1 MYGPRAFVAVPS
13 TLNDSHNGSQWFQLI
28 HPTNTEESDMPGKF
42 TDQIAVVTGAS
53 TGIGFAIAQGLIEQ
67 GAKRVYITGR
77 SAGTLEA
84 AVAKLGEKAVA
95 VISDV
100 SRQTDLD
107 ELKSVIKA
115 NGDQVDAVFA
125 NAGICEKN
133 PVGETSEAAYYTIFD
148 INVKGVFFT
157 VQTLLPL
164 MKNGSAI
171 VLTASICSS
180 NGLEG
185 LSLYNASKAAVRSF
199 ARTWANELK
208 GRKIRTNVVS
218 PGFTRTPIQDN
229 GLGMSESEIAE
240 LRKYVEQITP
250 LGYMAEPEEIAS
262 SALFLASDDA
272 RYVNGVE
279 LMVDGGLS
287 QI

>member
-1 MYGPRAFVAVPS
+1 MSGRFFNQVAV
-13 TLNDSHNGSQWFQLI
+13 I
-28 HPTNTEESDMPGKF
+28 
-42 TDQIAVVTGAS
+42 TGGS
-53 TGIGFAIAQGLIEQ
+53 TGIGFAIAQALLAE
-67 GAKRVYITGR
+67 GAKRVYLTGR
-77 SAGTLEA
+77 SAASLDS
-84 AVAKLGEKAVA
+84 AVATLGERAVA
-95 VISDV
+95 VVSDV
-100 SRQTDLD
+100 SRQADLD
-107 ELKSVIKA
+107 ALKTRVEQ
-115 NGDQVDAVFA
+115 GDGKLDMVFA

-133 PVGETSEAAYYTIFD
+133 PVGETSEASYYNLFD

-164 MKNGSAI
+164 LKDGAAI

-180 NGLEG
+180 NGMEG

-208 GRKIRTNVVS
+208 DRKIRSNVLS
-218 PGFTRTPIQDN
+218 PGFTRTPLMDN
-229 GLGMSESEIAE
+229 GLKMDETQIQALAE
-240 LRKYVEQITP
+240 HVAAIVP
-250 LGYMAEPEEIAS
+250 LGYMASPDEIAT
-262 SALFLASDDA
+262 SALFLASSEA

>member
-1 MYGPRAFVAVPS
+1 
-13 TLNDSHNGSQWFQLI
+13 
-28 HPTNTEESDMPGKF
+28 MPGKF
-42 TDQIAVVTGAS
+42 INQIAVVTGAS
-53 TGIGFAIAQGLIEQ
+53 TGIGFAIAQGLIAE

-84 AVAKLGEKAVA
+84 AVDKLGDKAVA

-100 SRQTDLD
+100 SRQADLD
-107 ELKSVIKA
+107 ELRAIIEA
-115 NGDQVDAVFA
+115 RGDQVDTVFA

-133 PVGETSEAAYYTIFD
+133 PVGETSEAAYYTMFD

-164 MKNGSAI
+164 MKDGSSI

-180 NGLEG
+180 NGIEG

-208 GRKIRTNVVS
+208 GRKIRANVLS

-229 GLGMSESEIAE
+229 GLKMTGSDITA
-240 LRKYVEQITP
+240 LREYVEQITP
-250 LGYMAEPEEIAS
+250 LGYMAEPEEIATC
-262 SALFLASDDA
+262 ALFLASADA
-272 RYVNGVE
+272 QYVNGVE

>member
-1 MYGPRAFVAVPS
+1 MS
-13 TLNDSHNGSQWFQLI
+13 
-28 HPTNTEESDMPGKF
+28 GKF
-42 TDQIAVVTGAS
+42 SNRVAVVTGAS
-53 TGIGFAIAQGLIEQ
+53 TGIGFSIAQGLIAE

-84 AVAKLGEKAVA
+84 AVAKLGDKAVA
-95 VISDV
+95 VLSDV
-100 SRQTDLD
+100 SSQADLD
-107 ELKSVIKA
+107 ALKATIE
-115 NGDQVDAVFA
+115 GRDDQLDAVFA

-133 PVGETSEAAYYTIFD
+133 PVGETTEAAYYNTFD

-164 MKNGSAI
+164 MKDSSAI

-180 NGLEG
+180 NGMEG

-208 GRKIRTNVVS
+208 GRKIRANVLS
-218 PGFTRTPIQDN
+218 PGFTRTPLMDN
-229 GLGMSESEIAE
+229 SLKLSESEIDA
-240 LRKYVEQITP
+240 LREYVAQITP
-250 LGYMAEPEEIAS
+250 LGYMAQPEEIAS
-262 SALFLASDDA
+262 AALFLASDDA
-272 RYVNGVE
+272 KYVNGVE

>member
-1 MYGPRAFVAVPS
+1 MS
-13 TLNDSHNGSQWFQLI
+13 
-28 HPTNTEESDMPGKF
+28 GKF
-42 TDQIAVVTGAS
+42 AQQVAVVTGGS
-53 TGIGFAIAQGLIEQ
+53 TGIGFSIAQGLIAE

-77 SAGTLEA
+77 GADTLGA
-84 AVAKLGEKAVA
+84 AADRLGDKAVA
-95 VISDV
+95 VISNV
-100 SRQTDLD
+100 SCQADLD
-107 ELKSVIKA
+107 ALKATIERQ
-115 NGDQVDAVFA
+115 GDRLDAVFA

-133 PVGETSEAAYYTIFD
+133 PLGKTSEAAYYGMFD
-148 INVKGVFFT
+148 VNVKRVFFS

-164 MKNGSAI
+164 MKDASSI

-180 NGLEG
+180 NGMEG

-208 GRKIRTNVVS
+208 DRRIRANVLS
-218 PGFTRTPIQDN
+218 PGFTRTPLMDN
-229 GLGMSESEIAE
+229 GLNMSESDIAA
-240 LRKYVEQITP
+240 LRQHVERITP

-262 SALFLASDDA
+262 AALFLASEDA

>member
-1 MYGPRAFVAVPS
+1 
-13 TLNDSHNGSQWFQLI
+13 
-28 HPTNTEESDMPGKF
+28 MPGKF

-84 AVAKLGEKAVA
+84 AVAKLGERAVA

-115 NGDQVDAVFA
+115 NGDQLDAVFA

-133 PVGETSEAAYYTIFD
+133 PVGETSEAAYYTMFD

-164 MKNGSAI
+164 
-171 VLTASICSS
+171 
-180 NGLEG
+180 
-185 LSLYNASKAAVRSF
+185 
-199 ARTWANELK
+199 
-208 GRKIRTNVVS
+208 
-218 PGFTRTPIQDN
+218 
-229 GLGMSESEIAE
+229 
-240 LRKYVEQITP
+240 
-250 LGYMAEPEEIAS
+250 
-262 SALFLASDDA
+262 
-272 RYVNGVE
+272 
-279 LMVDGGLS
+279 
-287 QI
+287 

>member
-1 MYGPRAFVAVPS
+1 MS
-13 TLNDSHNGSQWFQLI
+13 
-28 HPTNTEESDMPGKF
+28 GKF
-42 TDQIAVVTGAS
+42 SNQVAVVTGAS
-53 TGIGFAIAQGLIEQ
+53 TGIGLAIAQGLIAE

-77 SAGTLEA
+77 SAGTLNA
-84 AVAKLGEKAVA
+84 AVETLGDKAVA

-100 SRQTDLD
+100 SRQADLD
-107 ELKSVIKA
+107 ALRAVIEGQ
-115 NGDQVDAVFA
+115 GDRVDAVFA

-133 PVGETSEAAYYTIFD
+133 PLGETSEAAYYTMFD

-164 MKNGSAI
+164 MKDGSSI

-180 NGLEG
+180 NGMEG

-208 GRKIRTNVVS
+208 GRKIRANVLS
-218 PGFTRTPIQDN
+218 PGFTRTPLMDN
-229 GLGMSESEIAE
+229 GLGMSESDIAE
-240 LRKYVEQITP
+240 LRKHVEQITP
-250 LGYMAEPEEIAS
+250 LGYMAQPEEIAS
-262 SALFLASDDA
+262 CALFLASDDA